1 MKKLKLF
8 TAMLFIFIVMYSL
21 TIAQIPNNCPPG
33 FMMQTYNI
41 PVTENGITCEYQI
54 FLCIKCQVGTYPGSI
69 ITEIVTHAMRP
80 MDENC
85 QCSPNAVTDAIMNMI
100 QDPDWLYIFI
110 NNCGNGWPPC
120 GINPPVEVKY
130 SYPKCWKWDYF
141 VLDDE
146 NPEDNVKVKAAGCE
160 CFCHW
165 SKKFCWNGEEL
176 WKEGPTIFGPDDC
189 TECFDTITCW
199 AEPCPT
205 IE

>member
-8 TAMLFIFIVMYSL
+8 TAMLFIFIGMYSL

-69 ITEIVTHAMRP
+69 ITDIMIHAMRP
-80 MDENC
+80 LDENC
-85 QCSPNAVTDAIMNMI
+85 QCSQLVVTDAIMNLT
-100 QDPDWLYIFI
+100 QNPFWLANFI

-141 VLDDE
+141 VINDDPLE
-146 NPEDNVKVKAAGCE
+146 YVQVKAAGCE
-160 CFCHW
+160 CYCTW
-165 SKKFCWNGEEL
+165 SKFFCWTSGQLIEIEEL
-176 WKEGPTIFGPDDC
+176 RTQLESNCI
-189 TECFDTITCW
+189 ECYDPITCW
-199 AEPCPT
+199 AEPCPI